1 MGIFESGTAFSS
13 IFACCRNPLQARFD
27 AKVRAVLSLICNRSS
42 CFCCTLQTLMTG
54 CFQGSCSLFCIHAV
68 QHHRSQQPFAGRCN
82 VSQQQTQ
89 HDRRSLG
96 VACGQCIQKWPFD
109 SFQISQ
115 PLQTRHF
122 DFRAGGFW
130 HEQLIAGSSLPS
142 IRKAVSPSCLDAKRC
157 HRCKA
162 KPAVSSVEMR
172 CGRR

>member
-1 MGIFESGTAFSS
+1 MGIFESGTAFLS
-13 IFACCRNPLQARFD
+13 ICACCRNPLQARFD

-68 QHHRSQQPFAGRCN
+68 QNHCQHHPFAGRSH
-82 VSQQQTQ
+82 VGQQQSQ

-96 VACGQCIQKWPFD
+96 VAYGQCIQKWPFD

-142 IRKAVSPSCLDAKRC
+142 IRKAVSPSCPDA
-157 HRCKA
+157 
-162 KPAVSSVEMR
+162 EQ
-172 CGRR
+172 GRPICRPPTCLVTKLQYW

>member
-1 MGIFESGTAFSS
+1 MGIFESGTAFLS
-13 IFACCRNPLQARFD
+13 ICACCRNPLQARFD

-68 QHHRSQQPFAGRCN
+68 QHHCQHHPFAGRCH
-82 VSQQQTQ
+82 VGQQQTQ

-96 VACGQCIQKWPFD
+96 VAYGQCIQKWPFD

-162 KPAVSSVEMR
+162 KPAASSVEMR
-172 CGRR
+172 CDRR

>member
-1 MGIFESGTAFSS
+1 MNPVLTGVFESGTEFSS
-13 IFACCRNPLQARFD
+13 IPAGVRKPLQARFD

-68 QHHRSQQPFAGRCN
+68 QHHCQHHPFAGRCH

-130 HEQLIAGSSLPS
+130 HEQLIAGPSLTS
-142 IRKAVSPSCLDAKRC
+142 IRKAASPSWPHAEQGPPTCR
-157 HRCKA
+157 
-162 KPAVSSVEMR
+162 PPT
-172 CGRR
+172 